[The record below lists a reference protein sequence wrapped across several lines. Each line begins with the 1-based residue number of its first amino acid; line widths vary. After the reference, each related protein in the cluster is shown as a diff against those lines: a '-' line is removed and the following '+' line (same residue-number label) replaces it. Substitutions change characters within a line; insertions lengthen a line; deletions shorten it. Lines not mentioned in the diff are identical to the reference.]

1 MMWPIGCMVWVIE
14 MADSSRPIFRIRI
27 LIDIAMTAALMFLMT
42 YELIGETA
50 HEVLGVCMV
59 LLFLMHHLLNRNWT
73 KHLFQGRYTPFRF
86 VQTTLVLLLLL
97 GMAGSAVS
105 GVILSKHLFSALSIR
120 QGQSWARTLHM
131 LCGYWNFVLMSLHL
145 GLHWNQMLAVAK
157 RHLHG
162 SHRWAPVVAHIAAL
176 AISCYG
182 IHAFFK
188 RELGSYLLLKNQ
200 FVFFDFE
207 EPLVFFL
214 LDYLAVMGLFV
225 CIGHSLAS
233 GLLSLNRK
241 HISVSKPNR

>member
-1 MMWPIGCMVWVIE
+1 MVWVTD
-14 MADSSRPIFRIRI
+14 MKNTSQSTVRFR
-27 LIDIAMTAALMFLMT
+27 LIVDAAMTVILMFLMT
-42 YELIGETA
+42 YELIGEMS

-59 LLFLMHHLLNRNWT
+59 LLFLTHHLLNRNWT
-73 KHLFQGRYTPFRF
+73 KHLFHGHYTPFRI
-86 VQTTLVLLLLL
+86 VQTVLVLLLLL

-120 QGQSWARTLHM
+120 QGRSWARTLHM

-145 GLHWNQMLAVAK
+145 GLHWNQMLAAAK

-162 SHRWAPVVAHIAAL
+162 SRRWGPVAARIAAL

-182 IHAFFK
+182 IYAFFK
-188 RELGSYLLLKNQ
+188 RELVGYLLLKNQ

-214 LDYLAVMGLFV
+214 LDYLAVMGLLV
-225 CIGHSLAS
+225 CIGHFLAK
-233 GLLSLNRK
+233 GLLMLNRRHDLIQK
-241 HISVSKPNR
+241 NIEQ